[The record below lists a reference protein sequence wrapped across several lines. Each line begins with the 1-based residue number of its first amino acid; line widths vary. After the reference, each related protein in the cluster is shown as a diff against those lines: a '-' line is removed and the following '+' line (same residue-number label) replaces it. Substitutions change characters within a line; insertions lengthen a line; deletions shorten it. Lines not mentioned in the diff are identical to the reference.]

1 MVWRNARLLVLQL
14 PLFFCRPPRRR
25 HLSLGDIL
33 RVTRFERLVPRR
45 TFGRSFNALLAEADS
60 LYLVAFLSHDDM
72 AFGFMVRRSFGLVI
86 PRHAGTSEARV
97 FLHFFLAFFLAIV
110 MGLPIFFAAFLAAA
124 MPAFV

>member
-1 MVWRNARLLVLQL
+1 MAGIIRLLARFV
-14 PLFFCRPPRRR
+14 FGARRIFTRP
-25 HLSLGDIL
+25 
-33 RVTRFERLVPRR
+33 
-45 TFGRSFNALLAEADS
+45 FNALLAEADS